1 VSLRG
6 PTDGGPVREKEEA
19 MAQALPLPSPGSGP
33 QGNDHERHLEAVPSL
48 EAGFVECSLCGS
60 PLGADRRRF
69 SLVSP
74 IGGGKRI
81 TVCSTCHRAA
91 LGEGYRPAV

>member
-1 VSLRG
+1 
-6 PTDGGPVREKEEA
+6 
-19 MAQALPLPSPGSGP
+19 MAQALPLPTSGSGP
-33 QGNDHERHLEAVPSL
+33 QHNDQERHLEAVPPPK
-48 EAGFVECSLCGS
+48 AGFDQCSLCGL
-60 PLGADRRRF
+60 PLDDERPRF

-74 IGGGKRI
+74 MGHGKRI

>member
-1 VSLRG
+1 
-6 PTDGGPVREKEEA
+6 
-19 MAQALPLPSPGSGP
+19 MAQALPLPTSGSGP
-33 QGNDHERHLEAVPSL
+33 QHNDHERRLEAVPSL
-48 EAGFVECSLCGS
+48 KPDFAQCALCGL
-60 PLGADRRRF
+60 PLDDERRRF

-74 IGGGKRI
+74 MGHGKRI